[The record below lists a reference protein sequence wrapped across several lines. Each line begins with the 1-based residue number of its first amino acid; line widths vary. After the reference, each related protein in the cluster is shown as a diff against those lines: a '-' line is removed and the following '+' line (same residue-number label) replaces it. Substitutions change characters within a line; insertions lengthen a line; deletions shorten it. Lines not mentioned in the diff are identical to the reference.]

1 MNDLPLNSNNLEF
14 NKENIIN
21 NKKLIKMN
29 DYELN
34 TLDYKS
40 AIKIDKRTY
49 IQYYLSLLR
58 RKELVLFTFFT
69 NNDYNSKI
77 IKLNIFVFSFGLYF
91 TINALF
97 FNDITMHKIYE
108 DKGKFN
114 FIYQIPQ
121 ILYSSII
128 SSIINMIITSLS
140 LSEKNILSIK
150 QEKKDIDRKIILV
163 LKYLK
168 MKIIIFF
175 ILIFTLLLLFW
186 CYISCFCAI
195 YKNTQ
200 IHLIKDTLISFGFYL
215 LYPFGLG
222 LFPGIFRIPA
232 LKSSNQSKECLY
244 KFSKIIQSI

>member
-128 SSIINMIITSLS
+128 SSKINMIITSLS

-150 QEKKDIDRKIILV
+150 
-163 LKYLK
+163 
-168 MKIIIFF
+168 
-175 ILIFTLLLLFW
+175 
-186 CYISCFCAI
+186 
-195 YKNTQ
+195 
-200 IHLIKDTLISFGFYL
+200 
-215 LYPFGLG
+215 PF
-222 LFPGIFRIPA
+222 
-232 LKSSNQSKECLY
+232 
-244 KFSKIIQSI
+244 